1 MYIES
6 KCRFSA
12 PFSSR
17 KSIRKGRQHQQLKTP
32 AAISYIFIYK
42 FYFLAAGFDDEFQC
56 IIPATTTER
65 RESRARNKQQQTHSM
80 NSLRLLIVAA
90 AGQGYGKSRETT
102 TKSNNNII
110 ISNDIYTYYYIQVIV
125 YSIVLYIE
133 LWCWL
138 LDGAKIKLKSPH
150 ESSADPHRTSSWK
163 EKKTQKTLC
172 HVVCCSCCWL
182 CCIYSSSAS
191 SLYVCTSASA

>member
-1 MYIES
+1 MCIES

-80 NSLRLLIVAA
+80 NSLHLLLLLLLWLGQVDSRDDDDVYNNFLRTVQLLIV
-90 AGQGYGKSRETT
+90 
-102 TKSNNNII
+102 N
-110 ISNDIYTYYYIQVIV
+110 
-125 YSIVLYIE
+125 
-133 LWCWL
+133 
-138 LDGAKIKLKSPH
+138 GANKIKLKSPPP
-150 ESSADPHRTSSWK
+150 SAGEHKS
-163 EKKTQKTLC
+163 
-172 HVVCCSCCWL
+172 
-182 CCIYSSSAS
+182 YF
-191 SLYVCTSASA
+191 